1 MQNQDK
7 PINVSEVLKKKNPNL
22 ARAMPGFVINFIR
35 GIIHEDVINYC
46 VVTNRNY
53 YGLEFV
59 ANSLDLLGFTYDVVG
74 KANIPTE
81 GRYIFAANHPLG
93 GFDGLILINEVGKY
107 FKELKFIVNDILLNL
122 ENLKPV
128 FIPVNNIS
136 GKQTTEYARKI
147 DDTYRSG
154 QQVLNFPAGLCSRKQ
169 GGKVKDLE
177 WKKSFIAKAVKYERD
192 IVPVFVS
199 GRNSNF
205 FYRLANIRR
214 LLGIK
219 ANIEM
224 FFLPHEMFKQKNKN
238 VTIKFGKP
246 IPFKTFDK
254 RFTNKEWAN
263 KLREHVYA
271 LDKNINKDFTFN
283 L

>member
-1 MQNQDK
+1 MQHQDK
-7 PINVSEVLKKKNPNL
+7 PINVTEVLKKKNPAL
-22 ARAMPGFVINFIR
+22 ARAMQGFIINFIR
-35 GIIHEDVINYC
+35 RIIHEDVINYC
-46 VVTNRNY
+46 IITNRNY

-59 ANSLDLLGFTYDVVG
+59 EKSLSLLGFTYDVEG
-74 KANIPTE
+74 KENIPTE

-107 FKELKFIVNDILLNL
+107 FKELKFIVNDVLLNI

-128 FIPVNNIS
+128 FVPVNNIS
-136 GKQTTEYARKI
+136 GKQTTEYARRI
-147 DDTYRSG
+147 DETYRSQ

-199 GRNSNF
+199 GKNSGF
-205 FYRLANIRR
+205 FYNLSNIRR
-214 LLGIK
+214 FFGVK
-219 ANIEM
+219 ANVEM

-246 IPFKTFDK
+246 ISYKIFDK
-254 RFTNKEWAN
+254 RFTNKEWAS
-263 KLREHVYA
+263 KLRAHVYK
-271 LDKNINKDFTFN
+271 LKQDINTDFA
-283 L
+283 